1 MHKLNASIAEVVEV
15 NGAVSV
21 DVVVDVSV
29 SVAAVI
35 QHIFTVV
42 SRRIT

>member
-1 MHKLNASIAEVVEV
+1 MHPIVEVVEV

-21 DVVVDVSV
+21 NVDVSI

>member
-1 MHKLNASIAEVVEV
+1 MHPIAEVVEV

-21 DVVVDVSV
+21 VVDV

>member
-1 MHKLNASIAEVVEV
+1 MHLIVEVVEV

-21 DVVVDVSV
+21 NVDVGI